1 MRQLI
6 QIFALVSLL
15 SALCSCT
22 TQQLLTSKEPGSIY
36 DLLPTDTSY
45 QHIIRTDDKLSLS
58 IWNHNDLS
66 IGSVFSIYNSNESFG
81 KWVLIDEDG
90 NAQLPK
96 IGEVHLAG
104 MNCTQAADTL
114 MQLYAV
120 HIKDPI
126 IVAKV
131 LNRHAT
137 VLGEVRT
144 PGYFVLEEEEVNLMD
159 LIGKAQ
165 GFTDYADLS
174 DVRLIRDNKSYFMDL
189 QEIDEVFYHSIIIHS
204 DDIVVVSSKKG
215 KALDQKAPTLIPF
228 ASALTAIAVFA
239 TLIVK

>member
-1 MRQLI
+1 MRSIANSISAVVL
-6 QIFALVSLL
+6 FCALSF
-15 SALCSCT
+15 CT
-22 TQQLLTSKEPGSIY
+22 TQQLLTSSEPGNIY
-36 DLLPTDTSY
+36 DLLPNDTIY
-45 QHIIRTDDKLSLS
+45 QHVLRTDDKLSLS
-58 IWNHNDLS
+58 IWNHNNLS

-81 KWVLIDEDG
+81 KWVLIDGNG

-96 IGEVHLAG
+96 LGEVRLAG
-104 MNCTQAADTL
+104 MTCTEAADTL
-114 MQLYAV
+114 MQLYST

-144 PGYFVLEEEEVNLMD
+144 PGYFILEEEEVNLMD
-159 LIGKAQ
+159 LIGKAE
-165 GFTDYADLS
+165 GFSDYADLS
-174 DVRLIRDNKSYFMDL
+174 DVRLIRNNKSYYIDL
-189 QEIDEVFYHSIIIHS
+189 QEIDEFFYHSIVIHS

-239 TLIVK
+239 TLIVD